1 MNEKRQGMVQRVK
14 MVERER
20 DGLEGARAAA
30 EAYLEKER
38 ESVSTQCTIFQVSLL
53 VFACWRK
60 VSCSLVK

>member
-1 MNEKRQGMVQRVK
+1 MVQRVK

-53 VFACWRK
+53 PIACWMK
-60 VSCSLVK
+60 EG